1 MVGVG
6 AGLANGGKIPFV
18 SAAACFLTARA
29 MEQIKV
35 DAAYS
40 RHNVLVGQSPGHGV
54 RRARPDPPLDR
65 GPRLAAGHP
74 RPDRR
79 RARST
84 RSRPRRR
91 CAGRRPTTGPVFIR
105 VSRMGVPDVISAG
118 YQFVPGQAV
127 TLRDGDDVTIIA
139 TGTAVDAGPG
149 RRRAVEANGV
159 SGPGALHAHRQAARR
174 RRRHPG
180 RPGDRGI
187 VTVEE
192 GLTTGLGAPWRR
204 SSSGTIRLRC
214 VSSGFRTRSL
224 QPGRSSGCWT
234 TSASVPLA
242 SRQPLRNC
250 STAELERS
258 AIREHDRDLGPRRRH
273 DQRQGPLVE
282 AETGKPVVAASRS
295 VAISFP
301 RAGWV
306 EQDANQMWTATLEAA
321 SECLRSRPDQTVV
334 GVSISNQR
342 ESVVCWSRRTGEPL
356 GPVLGWQ
363 DSRTADWCANLLAEH
378 PSAAD
383 LVAHR
388 TGLSLDPMFS
398 APKLRRA
405 LEDALQSGVPPSE
418 IALGTVDSWLIWR
431 LTGEHVTEVG
441 NASRTLL
448 LDLHSLEAHS
458 LKWDDEL
465 LNLFGIPSSTL
476 PQVRASDAGFGGL
489 RDEVASDLGLPANT
503 PVVAVLADST
513 RRPVLPPVSVPRRRQ
528 GDLWHGYVRDV
539 AGPSTRWSAD
549 RHRYVGG
556 LGR

>member
-1 MVGVG
+1 MNTN
-6 AGLANGGKIPFV
+6 AILA
-18 SAAACFLTARA
+18 L
-29 MEQIKV
+29 
-35 DAAYS
+35 
-40 RHNVLVGQSPGHGV
+40 
-54 RRARPDPPLDR
+54 
-65 GPRLAAGHP
+65 
-74 RPDRR
+74 
-79 RARST
+79 
-84 RSRPRRR
+84 
-91 CAGRRPTTGPVFIR
+91 
-105 VSRMGVPDVISAG
+105 
-118 YQFVPGQAV
+118 
-127 TLRDGDDVTIIA
+127 
-139 TGTAVDAGPG
+139 DAG
-149 RRRAVEANGV
+149 
-159 SGPGALHAHRQAARR
+159 
-174 RRRHPG
+174 
-180 RPGDRGI
+180 
-187 VTVEE
+187 
-192 GLTTGLGAPWRR
+192 
-204 SSSGTIRLRC
+204 
-214 VSSGFRTRSL
+214 
-224 QPGRSSGCWT
+224 T
-234 TSASVPLA
+234 TSVKAL
-242 SRQPLRNC
+242 
-250 STAELERS
+250 
-258 AIREHDRDLGPRRRH
+258 
-273 DQRQGPLVE
+273 LVE

-503 PVVAVLADST
+503 PVVAVLADSHAALFYHQYLSPGAAKATYGTGTSVMSLVPQPGGQPTGIATSVAWVADGKVCFAREGNIAASGAALDWMATTLGVPRGESGGAFLSSLAAEVSDSGGVCFVPAFAGLSAPFWDRQAVGIVTGVTAGTT
-513 RRPVLPPVSVPRRRQ
+513 RAHLARAALESVAHQVADVVEAMESDGAINLSILKADGGASGSSLLMQLQADLLNRPVEVADFAGASAVGAAVLALRTLGL
-528 GDLWHGYVRDV
+528 GDLV
-539 AGPSTRWSAD
+539 AGPGRVVEPSGVDSGPLRRQWSSAVRRSRGQPPVAHPPVAAPSTD
-549 RHRYVGG
+549 P
-556 LGR
+556 